1 MVSDFWY
8 VRHSQAF
15 DEKEWNSIK
24 MLRFV
29 KRILASAIM
38 FSDCNLLSINPLECV
53 SWNNQECKVRAEIVN
68 C

>member
-1 MVSDFWY
+1 
-8 VRHSQAF
+8 
-15 DEKEWNSIK
+15 